1 MRQNVPDNRQL
12 LVEHI
17 LDGQTD
23 FYRLAMSYVKNRDA
37 ALDVVQEAIVK
48 ALSKVDTVREPAYLK
63 TWFYRILINEAMN
76 HFRRNRNLVSLDEAM
91 ADRTAEA
98 PDPGERL
105 DLYAAID
112 RLSFQE
118 QTVIKLRYFQDM
130 KLEEIAQATG
140 ANLSTVKT
148 RLYKALR
155 KLKDMTGEEMDHAP

>member
-1 MRQNVPDNRQL
+1 MRQIAPDNRQL

-17 LDGQTD
+17 LSGQAD
-23 FYRLAMSYVKNRDA
+23 FYRLAVSYVKNRDA

-76 HFRRNRNLVSLDEAM
+76 YFRKNRNLVSLEEVMVERAV
-91 ADRTAEA
+91 ESG
-98 PDPGERL
+98 DPGERL
-105 DLYAAID
+105 DLYDAID

-118 QTVIKLRYFQDM
+118 QTVIKLRYFEDM

-140 ANLSTVKT
+140 ANLNTVKS
-148 RLYKALR
+148 RLYKAIR
-155 KLKDMTGEEMDHAP
+155 KLKDMTGEEIDDAP

>member
-1 MRQNVPDNRQL
+1 MRKSAPDNRQL

-17 LDGQTD
+17 LNGQTD
-23 FYRLAMSYVKNRDA
+23 FYRLAVSYVKNRDA

-76 HFRRNRNLVSLDEAM
+76 HFRRNRNLVSLGEVM
-91 ADRTAEA
+91 VDRAVESG
-98 PDPGERL
+98 DPGERL
-105 DLYAAID
+105 DLYDAID

-118 QTVIKLRYFQDM
+118 QTVIKLRYFEDM

-140 ANLSTVKT
+140 ANLNTVKS
-148 RLYKALR
+148 RLYKAIR
-155 KLKDMTGEEMDHAP
+155 KLKDMTGEEIDYAP

>member
-1 MRQNVPDNRQL
+1 MRKSAPDNRQL

-17 LDGQTD
+17 LNGQTD
-23 FYRLAMSYVKNRDA
+23 FYRLAFSYVKNRDA

-76 HFRRNRNLVSLDEAM
+76 HFRRNRNLVSLEEVM
-91 ADRTAEA
+91 VDRAVESG
-98 PDPGERL
+98 DPGERL
-105 DLYAAID
+105 DLYDAID

-118 QTVIKLRYFQDM
+118 QTVIKLRYFEDM

-140 ANLSTVKT
+140 ANLNTVKS
-148 RLYKALR
+148 RLYKAIR
-155 KLKDMTGEEMDHAP
+155 KLKDMTGEEIDYAP

>member
-17 LDGQTD
+17 VSGQTD

-48 ALSKVDTVREPAYLK
+48 ALSKVDTVRELAYLK

-76 HFRRNRNLVSLDEAM
+76 HFRRNRNLVSLEEVM
-91 ADRTAEA
+91 ADRAAE
-98 PDPGERL
+98 PRDPGERL
-105 DLYAAID
+105 DLYDAID
-112 RLSFQE
+112 RLSFPE
-118 QTVIKLRYFQDM
+118 QTVIKLRYFEDM

-140 ANLSTVKT
+140 ANLNTVKS
-148 RLYKALR
+148 RLYKAIR
-155 KLKDMTGEEMDHAP
+155 KLKDMTGEEIDYAS

>member
-17 LDGQTD
+17 LNGQTD

-76 HFRRNRNLVSLDEAM
+76 HFRRNRNLVSLEEVM
-91 ADRTAEA
+91 ADRAAE
-98 PDPGERL
+98 PRDPGERL
-105 DLYAAID
+105 DLYDAID
-112 RLSFQE
+112 RLSFPE
-118 QTVIKLRYFQDM
+118 QTVVKLRYFEDM

-140 ANLSTVKT
+140 ANLNTVKS
-148 RLYKALR
+148 RLYKAIR
-155 KLKDMTGEEMDHAP
+155 KLKDMTGEEIDYAP

>member
-1 MRQNVPDNRQL
+1 MKKSAPDNRQL

-17 LDGQTD
+17 LNGQTD
-23 FYRLAMSYVKNRDA
+23 FYRLAVSYVKNRDA

-76 HFRRNRNLVSLDEAM
+76 HFRRNRNLVSLEEVM
-91 ADRTAEA
+91 VDRAVESG
-98 PDPGERL
+98 DPGERL
-105 DLYAAID
+105 DLYDAID

-118 QTVIKLRYFQDM
+118 QTVIKLRYFEDM

-140 ANLSTVKT
+140 ANLNTVKS
-148 RLYKALR
+148 RLYKAIR
-155 KLKDMTGEEMDHAP
+155 KLKDMTGEEIDYAP

>member
-76 HFRRNRNLVSLDEAM
+76 YFRRNRNLVSLEDVM
-91 ADRTAEA
+91 VDRAEE
-98 PDPGERL
+98 PRDPGERL
-105 DLYAAID
+105 DLSDAID
-112 RLSFQE
+112 RLSVPE
-118 QTVIKLRYFQDM
+118 QTVVKLRYFEDM

-140 ANLSTVKT
+140 ANLNTVKS
-148 RLYKALR
+148 RLYKAIR
-155 KLKDMTGEEMDHAP
+155 KLKDMTGEEIDYAP

>member
-1 MRQNVPDNRQL
+1 MRKSAPDNRQA

-17 LDGQTD
+17 LNGQTD
-23 FYRLAMSYVKNRDA
+23 FYRLAVRKDKNRDA

-76 HFRRNRNLVSLDEAM
+76 HFRRNRNLVSLEEVM
-91 ADRTAEA
+91 VDRAVESG
-98 PDPGERL
+98 DPGERL
-105 DLYAAID
+105 DLYDAID

-118 QTVIKLRYFQDM
+118 QTVIKLRYFEDM

-140 ANLSTVKT
+140 ANLNTVKS
-148 RLYKALR
+148 RLYKAIR
-155 KLKDMTGEEMDHAP
+155 KLKDMTGEEIDYAP

>member
-1 MRQNVPDNRQL
+1 MRQNAPDNRQL

-17 LDGQTD
+17 VNGQTE

-76 HFRRNRNLVSLDEAM
+76 HFRRNRNLVSLEEVM
-91 ADRTAEA
+91 ADRAEEGR
-98 PDPGERL
+98 DPGERL
-105 DLYAAID
+105 DLYDAIE
-112 RLSFQE
+112 RLSLPE
-118 QTVIKLRYFQDM
+118 QTVIKLRYFEDL

-140 ANLSTVKT
+140 TNLNTVKS
-148 RLYKALR
+148 RLYKAIR
-155 KLKDMTGEEMDHAP
+155 RLKDMTGEEIDYAP